1 MKKTILALTFI
12 SLSSYAGVD
21 KNKTME
27 INATISKFALEKP
40 NQYRLEMLE
49 HAAAYTAEEKL
60 IPCLK
65 KSMENKK
72 AVKLK
77 VTAYTQKVL
86 ECKEQI
92 SFCSSVLIY
101 ECNQYEKNLNLQCP
115 FFLLLAD
122 QEGYLPK
129 DQQQASGHMFPC
141 GRCVFPIEQQ
151 R

>member
-1 MKKTILALTFI
+1 MKKIIFAFTIM
-12 SLSSYAGVD
+12 SLSAFAGVD

-27 INATISKFALEKP
+27 IDATISKYTLEKP

-86 ECKEQI
+86 ECKE
-92 SFCSSVLIY
+92 
-101 ECNQYEKNLNLQCP
+101 
-115 FFLLLAD
+115 
-122 QEGYLPK
+122 
-129 DQQQASGHMFPC
+129 
-141 GRCVFPIEQQ
+141 
-151 R
+151 

>member
-1 MKKTILALTFI
+1 MKITILAFTLI
-12 SLSSYAGVD
+12 SFSALAGVD
-21 KNKTME
+21 KTKTME
-27 INATISKFALEKP
+27 IDATISKYSLEKP

-86 ECKEQI
+86 ECKE
-92 SFCSSVLIY
+92 
-101 ECNQYEKNLNLQCP
+101 
-115 FFLLLAD
+115 
-122 QEGYLPK
+122 
-129 DQQQASGHMFPC
+129 
-141 GRCVFPIEQQ
+141 
-151 R
+151 

>member
-1 MKKTILALTFI
+1 MKKILLALTFL
-12 SLSSYAGVD
+12 SLSAYAGVD

-86 ECKEQI
+86 ECKE
-92 SFCSSVLIY
+92 
-101 ECNQYEKNLNLQCP
+101 
-115 FFLLLAD
+115 
-122 QEGYLPK
+122 
-129 DQQQASGHMFPC
+129 
-141 GRCVFPIEQQ
+141 
-151 R
+151 